1 MNVGRRFSSP
11 VITVSPDMSVP
22 EALELMQREKIRH
35 APVVK
40 KGKMVGI
47 VTKNDL
53 MNASPSKATTLSV
66 WEVNYL
72 LNKIKVED
80 VMTREV
86 ITVTEDT
93 PIEEAARIMA
103 DNKISCLPVMRG
115 KELAGIITESD
126 IFKLFLELLG
136 AREKGVRITVEVTD
150 RPGTLAQITQAI
162 YEAGGNIIALGAF
175 AGETVST
182 SFVTIKVEN
191 LDKKILRK
199 IIEPLVVRITDVR
212 EM

>member
-11 VITVSPDMSVP
+11 VITVSPDMPVP
-22 EALELMQREKIRH
+22 EALALMQREKIRH

-80 VMTREV
+80 VMTHNV

-115 KELAGIITESD
+115 EELAGIITESD

-136 AREKGVRITVEVTD
+136 AREKGVRITVEVSD

-191 LDKKILRK
+191 IEKESLRK
-199 IIEPLVVRITDVR
+199 IIEPLVVRVTDLRV
-212 EM
+212 M